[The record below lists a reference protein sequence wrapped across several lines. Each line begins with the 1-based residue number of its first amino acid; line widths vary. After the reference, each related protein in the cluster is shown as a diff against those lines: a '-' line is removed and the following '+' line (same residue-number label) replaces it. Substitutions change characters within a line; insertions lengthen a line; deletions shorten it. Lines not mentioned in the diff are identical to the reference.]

1 GKAAP
6 CPYGNALFDLDTCR
20 IRHSKAMGIFISI
33 CSEMSNSQV
42 FEGPLWGANEERD
55 HAMEAGRQ
63 FLAAKAKE
71 PGVVT
76 TGSGLQYKVVREG
89 TGRKPSA
96 YGEVEVHYKGSLI
109 DGRVFDSSYDRG
121 EPISFLLAQVIPGWA
136 EGVQLMHEGA
146 HYTFYIPFELGY
158 GAQGIPGD
166 IPPYSTL
173 VFEVELLKV
182 YS

>member
-1 GKAAP
+1 M
-6 CPYGNALFDLDTCR
+6 D
-20 IRHSKAMGIFISI
+20 
-33 CSEMSNSQV
+33 
-42 FEGPLWGANEERD
+42 
-55 HAMEAGRQ
+55 AGRQ
-63 FLAAKAKE
+63 FLAANAKK

-76 TGSGLQYKVVREG
+76 TGSGLQYKVLREG

-109 DGRVFDSSYDRG
+109 DGTVFDSSYERG

-136 EGVQLMHEGA
+136 EGVQLMSAGA
-146 HYTFYIPFELGY
+146 QYEFYIPFELGY

-173 VFEVELLKV
+173 IFEVELLTV